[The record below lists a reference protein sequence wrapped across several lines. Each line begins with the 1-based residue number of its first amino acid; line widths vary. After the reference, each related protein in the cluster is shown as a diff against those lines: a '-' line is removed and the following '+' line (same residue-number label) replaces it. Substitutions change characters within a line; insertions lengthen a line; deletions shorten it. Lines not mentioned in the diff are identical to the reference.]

1 MLLGLPCSS
10 GESPGRHANTGPSY
24 GALPATGEVEY
35 HEHVADIMHV
45 VSGTATVATGGQ
57 MIAPRTVGP
66 GEMRAAAMEGGT
78 RHELGEGDV
87 LVIPPGVPH
96 HFAAVSDPFLYLVA
110 KVQD

>member
-1 MLLGLPCSS
+1 
-10 GESPGRHANTGPSY
+10 
-24 GALPATGEVEY
+24 VEY

-45 VSGTATVATGGQ
+45 VSGIATVATGGQ
-57 MIAPRTVGP
+57 MIAPHTVAP

-110 KVQD
+110 KVPD